1 VKHSGVA
8 IVRREMQ
15 RRELLALGTVLLG
28 SAMARSVRADVPVA
42 AEGEVLGREL
52 GSSIQ
57 ASYARL
63 PAFRLHFV
71 DRYFVWS
78 QRGRIN
84 VAPGTL
90 SVVWANGF
98 TTRLDGEH
106 ARSYGRSGA
115 LLFETAVRA
124 SQLHTLA
131 ACLGGATPLAEA
143 FSLERADDAPL
154 RPGQPHLL
162 VLSATPRDA
171 QQPNARTVLF
181 VDPHGFR
188 VHGVRFREQAGSH
201 HRVDFTRLEAR

>member
-1 VKHSGVA
+1 
-8 IVRREMQ
+8 MQ

-28 SAMARSVRADVPVA
+28 SAVAPSARADVPAA
-42 AEGEVLGREL
+42 AEAEALGREL
-52 GSSIQ
+52 AANIQ
-57 ASYARL
+57 ASYGHL

-71 DRYFVWS
+71 DSGFEWQ
-78 QRGRIN
+78 QRGRID
-84 VAPGTL
+84 VARGAL
-90 SVVWANGF
+90 SLVWANGF
-98 TTRLDGEH
+98 TTRLEGER
-106 ARSYGRSGA
+106 ARSYSKNGA
-115 LLFETAVRA
+115 LFFETAVRA

-131 ACLGGATPLAEA
+131 ACLASVTKLADA

-188 VHGVRFREQAGSH
+188 VHGVRFLEQAGSH
-201 HRVDFTRLEAR
+201 HRVDFTRLESR